1 MHVKEYVCSEEFFG
15 DYCVS
20 FLVPTLVVNYS
31 RNATADKYQLSR
43 EIYCIPLTP
52 ITSYFHTQE
61 RLPFMNG
68 SLTDDD
74 TMLRLIA
81 YGHGRLFLR
90 HAGSL
95 LLPYRSFP
103 SAADVW
109 VPEGRERA
117 PVRRRRA
124 E

>member
-1 MHVKEYVCSEEFFG
+1 MILV
-15 DYCVS
+15 YC
-20 FLVPTLVVNYS
+20 TYNNNYS

-81 YGHGRLFLR
+81 DGHGRLFLG
-90 HAGSL
+90 HPASL
-95 LLPYRSFP
+95 LLPDRPFP
-103 SAADVW
+103 SAAADVW
-109 VPEGRERA
+109 VCEGCERV

-124 E
+124 KGRVGRFRLAGKDYL

>member
-1 MHVKEYVCSEEFFG
+1 MRTYNN
-15 DYCVS
+15 
-20 FLVPTLVVNYS
+20 NYS

-68 SLTDDD
+68 SLKDND

-81 YGHGRLFLR
+81 YGHCRLFLR
-90 HAGSL
+90 HAASL
-95 LLPYRSFP
+95 LLPHRTFP
-103 SAADVW
+103 STAAAADVW